1 MEKNNSIPLCQI
13 RADMNV
19 NLIINRVSVRAA
31 IFLLFSG
38 VSVSSPLANSCWGSK
53 IGCGVTINVYRDCG
67 SKCRLYSVEDG
78 LQCFSLRG
86 CDYKIK
92 VSMIDFL
99 RCLAGHSDMLKQIL
113 EAGKKTCLD
122 GVVDC

>member
-1 MEKNNSIPLCQI
+1 MEKNNSIPICQI

-19 NLIINRVSVRAA
+19 NLIINGVSVRAA
-31 IFLLFSG
+31 IFLLLSG
-38 VSVSSPLANSCWGSK
+38 VSVGSPLANSCWGSK

-78 LQCFSLRG
+78 LSFSLLVTYCGGR
-86 CDYKIK
+86 DYKIK

-99 RCLAGHSDMLKQIL
+99 RCLAGHSDMLKQ
-113 EAGKKTCLD
+113 
-122 GVVDC
+122 